1 MVYLALFFESYNLGH
16 IVDQSHTHTL
26 STNNWKLYPWV
37 FSFSRA
43 SDDFSL
49 RKYGDTETI
58 QGLDQMSQ
66 VGTEGLGGLRQA
78 LNISLQFPSDKG
90 NSHLPEGTLELKEP
104 WSLGNWCKYYPSHH
118 EDPGHLGA
126 SKPEE

>member
-1 MVYLALFFESYNLGH
+1 M
-16 IVDQSHTHTL
+16 
-26 STNNWKLYPWV
+26 

-66 VGTEGLGGLRQA
+66 VGTEGLQPPIVE
-78 LNISLQFPSDKG
+78 NKW
-90 NSHLPEGTLELKEP
+90 ELAAVQKEVP
-104 WSLGNWCKYYPSHH
+104 
-118 EDPGHLGA
+118 
-126 SKPEE
+126 